1 MNVAPLILRE
11 LRAESRRP
19 LNYWLRVLAAGAVI
33 LVFAAFMWA
42 AEVAPS
48 ELGAQMFTVLHY
60 TLLVSFWIFAPLM
73 TADCISSEQREGT
86 LPLLFLTP
94 LTIRDLIAAKN
105 ALHALRVLTLGLA
118 ALPVLVMPFVI
129 GGVALSLVLHALAQQ
144 ATALVLGIAVGILA
158 STKGGSTMQVMVRA
172 ELYALCVAIV
182 CTLCAA
188 LIGWGPFRTP
198 IFLLGSAVFGWLW
211 FRSLFR
217 ASAKQLA
224 ETWQDDPA
232 ATSQPEWVQDFSRSV
247 FWQDVFRWDKS
258 RTLDHNPVAWLQEY
272 SWTARLTKWGGC
284 FFLLVCELITI
295 PSGAERDSTLQP
307 ALIGLLTLGIAFGA
321 AGSFRRERQSGLL
334 ELMLVTPLSVRQ
346 VIAGR
351 LWGIFSHFF
360 PALAVLI
367 VFCIG
372 DRLLFPK
379 AYQQGPWAL
388 LFPNPLAM
396 GISISLA
403 SLALMILGLYL
414 SLWRVNRLLAC
425 VLTWL
430 LAFVLPAFATVIL
443 GQLGP
448 GHRSL
453 TVPAIFQLLLAG
465 VSLLLL
471 YRNLRFRNFV
481 KEERAWA

>member
-1 MNVAPLILRE
+1 VAPLILRE

-19 LNYWLRVLAAGAVI
+19 VNYWLRVLAAAAVI

-42 AEVAPS
+42 SETAPS

-129 GGVALSLVLHALAQQ
+129 GGVALSLVLHALTQQ
-144 ATALVLGIAVGILA
+144 VTALVLGIAVGILA
-158 STKGGSTMQVMVRA
+158 STKGGSTLQVMVRA
-172 ELYALCVAIV
+172 ELYALCVAVV
-182 CTLCAA
+182 CALCAA

-198 IFLLGSAVFGWLW
+198 IFLLGSAVFCSLW

-224 ETWQDDPA
+224 ETWQDEQA
-232 ATSQPEWVQDFSRSV
+232 APPQPEWVQDFSRSL

-284 FFLLVCELITI
+284 IFLLVCELVLII
-295 PSGAERDSTLQP
+295 GSGTERTDTLQP

-367 VFCIG
+367 VFSIG

-379 AYQQGPWAL
+379 AYQQGAWAL
-388 LFPNPLAM
+388 LFPNPLVIV
-396 GISISLA
+396 ISISLA

-414 SLWRVNRLLAC
+414 SLWRVNRLLIC

-443 GQLGP
+443 GQLGR
-448 GHRSL
+448 GQQSL
-453 TVPAIFQLLLAG
+453 VLPAIFQLLLAAL
-465 VSLLLL
+465 SLLLL
-471 YRNLRFRNFV
+471 YRNLHFRNFV